1 MLFNIVN
8 AEYKFENQ
16 EILKPLNFKVNRGEH
31 LLILGSSGCGKTT
44 LINLMGGLLKP
55 TAGEI
60 FFEGKDLLLLEENE
74 LDKIRSKNFGFIFQ
88 NLYLIKH
95 LNIEQNIMLVQD
107 NSNKEKINLLIEE
120 LGLKDI
126 KKKLVKNLSFGE
138 AQRVAIARGIAN
150 EAKVIFADELT
161 SGLDDKNTE
170 KVIKLIFRQIKLT
183 NSTLIVCTHDK
194 RIKGLFKNVLK
205 LNNE

>member
-1 MLFNIVN
+1 MLFNLVN
-8 AEYKFENQ
+8 VKYKFENQ
-16 EILKPLNFKVNRGEH
+16 EILRPLNFKVNRDEH
-31 LLILGSSGCGKTT
+31 LLILGPSGCGKTT

-55 TAGEI
+55 TSGEI
-60 FFEGKDLLLLEENE
+60 FFEGKNLLLLKEDE

-88 NLYLIKH
+88 NFYLIKH

-107 NSNKEKINLLIEE
+107 NTNKERINLLIKE

-138 AQRVAIARGIAN
+138 AQRVAIARGVAN

-170 KVIKLIFRQIKLT
+170 KVMKLIFKQIKLT

-194 RIKGLFKNVLK
+194 RIKGLFKNVLEIK
-205 LNNE
+205 

>member
-1 MLFNIVN
+1 MLFNLVN
-8 AEYKFENQ
+8 VKYKFENQ
-16 EILKPLNFKVNRGEH
+16 EILRPLNFKVNRDEH
-31 LLILGSSGCGKTT
+31 LLILGPSGCGKTT

-55 TAGEI
+55 SSGEI
-60 FFEGKDLLLLEENE
+60 FFEGKNLLLLKEDE

-88 NLYLIKH
+88 NFYLIKH

-107 NSNKEKINLLIEE
+107 NTNKERINLLIKE

-138 AQRVAIARGIAN
+138 AQRVAIARGVAN

-170 KVIKLIFRQIKLT
+170 KVMKLIFKQIKLT

-194 RIKGLFKNVLK
+194 RIKGLFKNVLEIK
-205 LNNE
+205 

>member
-1 MLFNIVN
+1 MLFNLVN
-8 AEYKFENQ
+8 VKYKFENQ
-16 EILKPLNFKVNRGEH
+16 EILRPLNFKVNRGEH
-31 LLILGSSGCGKTT
+31 LLILGPSGCGKTT

-55 TAGEI
+55 TSGEI
-60 FFEGKDLLLLEENE
+60 FFEGKNLLLLKEDE

-88 NLYLIKH
+88 NFYLIKH

-107 NSNKEKINLLIEE
+107 NTNKEKINLLIEE
-120 LGLKDI
+120 LGLKDM

-138 AQRVAIARGIAN
+138 AQRVAIARGVAN

-170 KVIKLIFRQIKLT
+170 KVMKLIFRQIKLT

-194 RIKGLFKNVLK
+194 RIKGLFKNVLEIK
-205 LNNE
+205 

>member
-1 MLFNIVN
+1 MLFNLVN
-8 AEYKFENQ
+8 VKYKFENQ
-16 EILKPLNFKVNRGEH
+16 EILRPLNFKVNRDEH
-31 LLILGSSGCGKTT
+31 LLILGPSGCGKTT

-55 TAGEI
+55 TSGEI
-60 FFEGKDLLLLEENE
+60 FFEGKNLLLLKEDE

-88 NLYLIKH
+88 NFYLIKH

-107 NSNKEKINLLIEE
+107 NTNKERINLLIKE

-138 AQRVAIARGIAN
+138 AQRVAIARGVAN

-170 KVIKLIFRQIKLT
+170 KVMKLIFKQIKLT

-205 LNNE
+205 IK